1 MPRHCC
7 AQGCYN
13 SIVGRD
19 SPSHTFPKDE
29 KVRKLWIR
37 ACQPSRPAW
46 KPLKND
52 FICADHFVDDDYAT
66 SPAVLK
72 SLGMPLK
79 GQRLKPDAVPSVFS
93 RKRKAGRIS
102 GAFEKRRRKEI
113 IDQILQEQPTTEKA
127 CHTEA
132 VHIQGPQCDACE
144 MHTPPIDHVPFEEV
158 TQAVSRE
165 GSAEACTNSRQSS
178 ECEAHQEKCSAAL
191 LQQFAAEPHAAN
203 ERQITA
209 KPLQADAA
217 VQTSM
222 ICRDWATQVNIHG
235 DKRSISTSSF
245 MPPRSST
252 PLPEWTD
259 ASEDEMDEN
268 ENRNQY
274 DPSYVLSDVSLDKD
288 STVNTAVP
296 LYEER
301 KFIVFESSLDELLSV
316 CPLCSH
322 PCRAIDK
329 TVKGILLQV
338 TRMCINHHVSTWA
351 TQPIINWKAAGS
363 LLLSAAV
370 FFSGC
375 KASKFYRALRSV
387 GVACSSDKTHFRVQ
401 NAFVIPAVTK
411 VWTHHQNVLFDEA
424 IGRPL
429 QVAGDGRADSPGHSA
444 KYGTYSILDIEQNKV
459 LHIETLQS
467 NETKGSNHMELE
479 GLRRTLQICE
489 ANGLEISTLVTDRHS
504 QIKAFTSK
512 ETCIEHS
519 FDCWHVAKMLK
530 KKLTAAAKLKKFQEL
545 TLWIPAVINHLY
557 WCALSSRAQ
566 PELILAKWCSL
577 VRHVVDIHV
586 HDESLYLR
594 CEHEPLPKKKWLE
607 EGSPAHQKLKAIVL
621 NKALLKDIPR
631 LSTSAQTFAVEC
643 FHSTITQFAPKN
655 THFGYSS
662 MVARTRLAALHYN
675 ENSAR
680 QQATTDNGTKRWLV
694 KYPKAKKAA
703 VVAPV
708 KESCT
713 YGYVKELLEC
723 AVDLCQNASSYREA
737 SARSSVN
744 VPPPLSSN
752 FERADKEALVA
763 AHTRRFNILPTL
775 Q

>member
-329 TVKGILLQV
+329 TVKGILLQ
-338 TRMCINHHVSTWA
+338 
-351 TQPIINWKAAGS
+351 
-363 LLLSAAV
+363 
-370 FFSGC
+370 
-375 KASKFYRALRSV
+375 
-387 GVACSSDKTHFRVQ
+387 
-401 NAFVIPAVTK
+401 
-411 VWTHHQNVLFDEA
+411 
-424 IGRPL
+424 
-429 QVAGDGRADSPGHSA
+429 
-444 KYGTYSILDIEQNKV
+444 
-459 LHIETLQS
+459 S